1 MNTSATPTRTAR
13 FQSFTDTSSPKTVRP
28 RLAALRR
35 EMKARGLAGY
45 LVPRGDMFR
54 GEYVPH
60 NAERLAYLTSFT
72 GSAGL
77 CLVGI
82 RRAGLVVDGRYTA
95 QAPLQTDTKLVE
107 VLTAAPGGYPPELA
121 AIAGKTGAVGY
132 DPWLFSPSDLD
143 ALANLFG
150 NRERLVPTDNLVD
163 LIWTK
168 DRPAPPDGPVE
179 LLGANRAGMA
189 RADKIAALRGEVSK
203 AGADAL
209 VLTMPESVNWLLNM
223 RGRDVPH
230 TPFALSFALVP
241 KRGKPVLFIDRAKIG
256 PDAAGLAGDI
266 AFAEISALPGRLE
279 RLGMAS
285 KKIWL
290 DKATAPSLVVST
302 LTESG
307 ATLIDKR
314 DPVLALKAVKND
326 AELDGM
332 RDAHKRDGVAM
343 VKFLAWVDSA
353 VGSGELTEIDVT
365 EKLEAFRRE
374 DETLVEISFDT
385 ICGSGPN
392 GAIIHYRVTESSN
405 RAITPGDILLVDSG
419 GQYQAGTTDITRT
432 MATGPVS
439 DEVRDRN
446 TRVLK
451 GMIAISLAKFPKGT
465 TGAQIDVLA
474 RAPLWEI
481 GLNYNHGTGHG
492 VGAFLSVH
500 EGPVGI
506 SPRAQ
511 VPFSAGNIVS
521 NEPGYYL
528 EGAYGIRIENLIHI
542 KDSGEGWLESETL
555 TLAPIDKRLID
566 VGMLTDPE
574 RNWLNA
580 YHARVLKE
588 IGPLVDAETRAWLEQ
603 ATLAI

>member
-1 MNTSATPTRTAR
+1 MKNSPSPHRTAL

-28 RLAALRR
+28 RLAAIRR
-35 EMKARGLAGY
+35 EMKTRGLAGY

-60 NAERLAYLTSFT
+60 NAERLAFLTSFT

-77 CLVGI
+77 CLVGM
-82 RRAGLVVDGRYTA
+82 RRAALVVDGRYTA
-95 QAPLQTDTKLVE
+95 QAPLQTDTKLIE
-107 VLTAAPGGYPPELA
+107 VLTATPGSYPRELA
-121 AIAGKTGAVGY
+121 TIAGKNGAVGY
-132 DPWLFSPSDLD
+132 DPWLFSPSDLE
-143 ALANLFG
+143 ALTRLFG

-163 LIWTK
+163 LIWTS
-168 DRPAPPDGPVE
+168 DRPAPPDAPIE
-179 LLGANRAGMA
+179 LLGANRTGRD
-189 RADKIAALRGEVSK
+189 RADKIDELRAEISK

-209 VLTMPESVNWLLNM
+209 MLTMPESVNWLLNM

-241 KRGKPVLFIDRAKIG
+241 KRGKPVLFIDDAKIG
-256 PDAAGLAGDI
+256 PDAAGLAENV
-266 AFAEISALPGRLE
+266 AFADITTLPRRLE
-279 RLGMAS
+279 RLGGAS

-302 LTESG
+302 LTDSG
-307 ATLIDKR
+307 ATLIDRR

-332 RDAHKRDGVAM
+332 RDAHKRDGVALA
-343 VKFLAWVDSA
+343 KFLAWVDSA

-365 EKLEAFRRE
+365 EKLEACRRE
-374 DETLVEISFDT
+374 DDTLVEVSFDT

-405 RAITPGDILLVDSG
+405 RTITPGDILLVDSG
-419 GQYQAGTTDITRT
+419 GQYLSGTTDITRT

-506 SPRAQ
+506 SPRAH
-511 VPFSAGNIVS
+511 VPLAAGNIVS
-521 NEPGYYL
+521 NEPGYYR
-528 EGAYGIRIENLIHI
+528 EGAYGIRIENLVHIHEAE
-542 KDSGEGWLESETL
+542 DGWLTSETL
-555 TLAPIDKRLID
+555 TLAPIDRRLID
-566 VGMLTDPE
+566 AKMLTDAE
-574 RNWLNA
+574 RGWLNA

-588 IGPLVDAETRAWLEQ
+588 IGPLVDAKTRAWLEQ
-603 ATLAI
+603 ATAPI

>member
-1 MNTSATPTRTAR
+1 MKPSVSPHRTAV
-13 FQSFTDTSSPKTVRP
+13 FQSFTDASNPKTVRP
-28 RLAALRR
+28 RLVALRR
-35 EMKARGLAGY
+35 EMKARGLAAY

-60 NAERLAYLTSFT
+60 NAERLAFLTSFT

-77 CLVGI
+77 CLVGT
-82 RRAGLVVDGRYTA
+82 RRAGLVVDGRYTT
-95 QAPLQTDTKLVE
+95 QAPLQTDTSLIE
-107 VLTAAPGGYPPELA
+107 VLTATPGNYPPELA
-121 AIAGKTGAVGY
+121 AIAGKHGAIGY
-132 DPWLFSPSDLD
+132 DPWLFSPSDLE
-143 ALANLFG
+143 ALAKLFG

-163 LIWTK
+163 LIWTG
-168 DRPAPPDGPVE
+168 DRPAQPDAPVE
-179 LLGANRAGMA
+179 LLGANRAGRT
-189 RADKIAALRGEVSK
+189 RADKIAELRSDIAK

-241 KRGKPVLFIDRAKIG
+241 KRGKPVLFIDSAKIG
-256 PDAAGLAGDI
+256 PDAAGLAEDV
-266 AFAEISALPGRLE
+266 AFAEISALPSRMA
-279 RLGMAS
+279 RLGAAS
-285 KKIWL
+285 RKVWI
-290 DKATAPSLVVST
+290 DKATAPSLVIST
-302 LTESG
+302 LADSG
-307 ATLIDKR
+307 ATLIDRR
-314 DPVLALKAVKND
+314 DPVLALKAVKNA

-343 VKFLAWVDSA
+343 AKFLAWVDGA
-353 VGSGELTEIDVT
+353 VSSGELTEIDVT

-374 DETLVEISFDT
+374 DETLVEVSFDT

-405 RAITPGDILLVDSG
+405 RTITPGDILLVDSG

-432 MATGPVS
+432 VATGAVS
-439 DEVRDRN
+439 DDVRDRN

-474 RAPLWEI
+474 RTPLWEI

-506 SPRAQ
+506 SSRAH
-511 VPFSAGNIVS
+511 VPFSEGNIVS
-521 NEPGYYL
+521 NEPGFYL
-528 EGAYGIRIENLIHI
+528 EGAYGIRIENLVEVVA
-542 KDSGEGWLESETL
+542 DTEGWLRFETL
-555 TLAPIDKRLID
+555 TLAPIDRRLID
-566 VGMLTDPE
+566 ATMLSAPE
-574 RNWLNA
+574 RDWLNA
-580 YHARVLKE
+580 YHTRVLNE
-588 IGPLVDAETRAWLEQ
+588 VGPKLDAATRIWLEQ
-603 ATLAI
+603 ATRPI